1 MSEAL
6 RYRGKLQLS
15 GNQRSQLVVDL
26 RIQDGALILLSAD
39 ESLGAWPVE
48 DVTVSRI
55 SGDLFTIKLGIE
67 EAVFVADDALAFS
80 YEGLPAIEREA
91 ELLKDKRRLRKK
103 RDKSVRRLLT
113 ERNGRRPQPPTTEPQ
128 ARHEA
133 TVPVVTTPT
142 QPDPYDDWLPPVSP
156 TRTTSDAAAVTGRR
170 EPAPRPVE
178 VAASKPVRAK
188 TTQSAEV
195 AAPTA
200 NPDRVKTTQSAEVAA
215 PTANPD
221 RGKIPVEV
229 VALAPAQPVRNR
241 AKPSAP
247 VEVPAKVVSRTAA
260 GNATVKPEVVPV
272 AEESQV
278 ARTARAAEGRKTL
291 PAAGK
296 KNPKPVALLPTV
308 AEVETFARERP
319 ASKKTVVTFAPAP
332 PPAAG
337 GEPAGPTAAKTSG
350 IRLAEAAAPAQPV
363 RGPAQ
368 RNWKHIDVSEPAS
381 ALTGTPAVQEPTA
394 EPAAP
399 ERLRKR
405 AGQGGFTR
413 QMETVQPSS
422 EPATPTEEPLKKA
435 WKRAL
440 AGGPVVAGGPRDAEP
455 VERISVAPL
464 VDPFEPAVSNVAAY
478 GIRSRPTGLS
488 ARLKRT
494 KQTAEPHEHT
504 WVQQTLSAGLV
515 RRVCDDCG
523 QVSLDLTEEEEAARL
538 KA

>member
-128 ARHEA
+128 ARDEA

-142 QPDPYDDWLPPVSP
+142 QPDPYDDWLPPVPP
-156 TRTTSDAAAVTGRR
+156 TRITADAAAVTGRR

-178 VAASKPVRAK
+178 VAPKPVRAK
-188 TTQSAEV
+188 TTQSVEV

-200 NPDRVKTTQSAEVAA
+200 NPDRV
-215 PTANPD
+215 
-221 RGKIPVEV
+221 KIPVEV

-272 AEESQV
+272 AEEKEV

-332 PPAAG
+332 PPVAG

-363 RGPAQ
+363 RSPAQ
-368 RNWKHIDVSEPAS
+368 RNWKHIDGSEPAS
-381 ALTGTPAVQEPTA
+381 TLAGTPAVQEPTA
-394 EPAAP
+394 DPAAP

-405 AGQGGFTR
+405 AGQGGFSR

-440 AGGPVVAGGPRDAEP
+440 AGGPVVAGGLREPEP
-455 VERISVAPL
+455 VERISVAPS
-464 VDPFEPAVSNVAAY
+464 VDPFEPPVSNVAAY

-494 KQTAEPHEHT
+494 KQAAEPHEHV
-504 WVQQTLSAGLV
+504 WVQQTLAAGLV